1 MRKPLLTALF
11 VASIGCVS
19 VPALARTN
27 VDFFVNV
34 GPPAVQY
41 EYVPAPRYGYTWVP
55 GYWDWRGRNQ
65 VWVEGSWFRDRPAYY
80 YDAPQRVEWA
90 NGLYSDRSRWHHRNH
105 YLHDHDGDGVPDRYD
120 RYPHDPYRH

>member
-11 VASIGCVS
+11 VASMGCVS

-34 GPPAVQY
+34 GPPPVQYQYEY
-41 EYVPAPRYGYTWVP
+41 EYVPAPRYGYTWAP

-65 VWVEGSWFRDRPAYY
+65 VWITGSWTRNHPAYFY
-80 YDAPQRVEWA
+80 NQPQRVEWSNA
-90 NGLYSDRSRWHHRNH
+90 WHSERGHWHHRDS
-105 YLHDHDGDGVPDRYD
+105 DHDGIPDRYD
-120 RYPHDPYRH
+120 RHPYNSYRR